1 MKRLPEMD
9 CTLRDWQSSELK
21 AIVDTVLKKNPD
33 YQQTQM
39 RKLAELL
46 DRDWDRVHT
55 LRLEALLYDASN
67 ESYLEISIP
76 SSFSKFLSQESWLPS
91 LPGSHSVESQKVLYR
106 GSELFHTPSTRV
118 QHMLHTHASYLLAEL
133 ASAEFLKHLR
143 VQTTISR
150 EDLLGYLV
158 SWSKKA
164 DRDGCG
170 FRTSI
175 DHMCHVY
182 DYLLSEPSSEI
193 CDTFTDESSSLIFV
207 PSDYDERIQKH
218 EDVEGQFLSVRDV
231 CWMDPTT
238 ALYMKQKFN
247 RPLPDTLPKV
257 LSLHYH
263 HKSQLRECFERVYVP
278 NHPPVK
284 TYLVLLKYISTRTV
298 QPEAEQVQDFTS
310 IALHLHQA
318 CEEGKITKR
327 YLISNLKSLKVFPS
341 HHRIWVTPGD
351 CLLENDVPKLAKIF
365 TKVDDVHFLLWPTQV
380 TDSRHLRE
388 GNRDTREA
396 CQAFARLCDIPKL
409 STRVFTAIDHG
420 GMAMPIDNL
429 KERLSL
435 WLPSIQ
441 QFLFQN
447 CKGQYNCLVQSN
459 IAGKLFKLQ
468 VLSVLDLKC
477 LYYIEHEDTRLMGQ
491 DRVPKPCALELDDEV
506 GMAVIYVTDKKIN
519 KEPVYLREPLM
530 KLFASDADEL
540 ELSEFKG
547 FLDQL
552 FSDLPEDEED
562 MQYLSKDLQLAP
574 LSDEEEKW
582 VISLPVK
589 SPVVEESSSESEYSE
604 EEPLDVTDAKETAAD
619 SQKQDDSEEPRRM
632 TSWPPKAAIDPTP
645 KPQGKQDPRN
655 PQAAGEKS
663 SERSG
668 ADVIGDADLQEMR
681 KKHLLE
687 GEGSEEVENRSQVG
701 GRGDGGVQCQSSRG
715 PGAVPH
721 DHPQKG
727 VMSNTGLRLNF

>member
-21 AIVDTVLKKNPD
+21 AIVDSVLNKNPD

-46 DRDWDRVHT
+46 DRDWDKLHT
-55 LRLEALLYDASN
+55 HRLEALLYDASN

-91 LPGSHSVESQKVLYR
+91 LPRSHSVESQKVLYR
-106 GSELFHTPSTRV
+106 GSELFHARSTHV

-158 SWSKKA
+158 LWSKKA
-164 DRDGCG
+164 DRDECG

-193 CDTFTDESSSLIFV
+193 CDTFTDESSSLVFV
-207 PSDYDERIQKH
+207 PSRYDEGIQKH

-263 HKSQLRECFERVYVP
+263 HKSQLKEAFERVYVN

-318 CEEGKITKR
+318 CEEGRITKG
-327 YLISNLKSLKVFPS
+327 YLISNLKGLKVFPS
-341 HHRIWVTPGD
+341 HHHVWVTPGD
-351 CLLENDVPKLAKIF
+351 CLLENDDPKLAKIF
-365 TKVDDVHFLLWPTQV
+365 TKVDDVHFLLWPTRV
-380 TDSRHLRE
+380 TDSRHMRD
-388 GNRDTREA
+388 GNHDTREA

-409 STRVFTAIDHG
+409 STRVCTAIDHG
-420 GMAMPIDNL
+420 GMAMPINNL

-447 CKGQYNCLVQSN
+447 CKGQYDRLVQSN

-506 GMAVIYVTDKKIN
+506 GMAVIYVTEKKIN
-519 KEPVYLREPLM
+519 KEPLYLREPLM

-540 ELSEFKG
+540 ELYEFKG

-562 MQYLSKDLQLAP
+562 TQYLSEDLQLAP

-604 EEPLDVTDAKETAAD
+604 EEPLDVTDAKETAAGTE
-619 SQKQDDSEEPRRM
+619 KQEDSEEPRRM

-655 PQAAGEKS
+655 PQAAAGEKS

-687 GEGSEEVENRSQVG
+687 GEGPEEVENRSQVG
-701 GRGDGGVQCQSSRG
+701 GRGDGGVQRQSSRG

-727 VMSNTGLRLNF
+727 NIM